1 MIEKFLQTIE
11 EHNLIQVNEKIVVGV
26 SGGPASSSVLHLLF
40 KIKEKYNIQIYGV
53 HLNHKYRG
61 KAADEDAQ
69 YVSEFCKKL
78 EIPSYI
84 YSENVEEY
92 SKNKGISFEEG
103 GRELRYKYFYEVLKK
118 VGGNKIAVA
127 QNLDDQAE
135 TMLMRFMRGSG
146 IEGLCA
152 MDYKRDEII
161 RPILNIRRKE
171 IEKYCQINELNPR
184 IDKTNLE
191 SIYTRNRI
199 RLELIP
205 YISEHFNKNIKETLF
220 RTSELIKEDK
230 KFLNEC
236 VKESYNR
243 VIKEEV
249 GKVIIDRL
257 EFNKCHKAIQSRI
270 IRECILYICNDL
282 KNIEKKHVEDL
293 IKFIERARS
302 GSSIDLPKNLISLVK
317 YEKIVVKKR
326 ENSKN
331 KDFLYTMEI
340 GKKVYIEELNGYIYG
355 EIVNMD
361 EYNSS
366 DNGKYNMYFDFDEIK
381 ELFIRNRRNGDK
393 FKPLGLKGT
402 KKLKDYFID
411 EKIPKDERS
420 EIPILVSGDEILWV
434 IGYRRSNLHKIKRNT
449 GKILKVSYTKGK

>member
-1 MIEKFLQTIE
+1 MLEKFLQTIE
-11 EHNLIQVNEKIVVGV
+11 EYNLIEVNEKIVVGV
-26 SGGPASSSVLHLLF
+26 SGGPDSISLLHLLF
-40 KIKEKYNIQIYGV
+40 TIKEKYNIQIYGV

-61 KAADEDAQ
+61 KEADEDAQ
-69 YVSEFCKKL
+69 YVHEFCTKL
-78 EIPSYI
+78 KIPCYV

-92 SKNKGISFEEG
+92 SKKKGRSFEEG
-103 GRELRYKYFYEVLKK
+103 GRELRYKYFYEVLRK
-118 VGGNKIAVA
+118 VGAKKIAVA

-171 IEKYCQINELNPR
+171 IEKYCERHGLNPR

-205 YISEHFNKNIKETLF
+205 YISEHFNRNIKETLF
-220 RTSELIKEDK
+220 RTSELIREDK
-230 KFLNEC
+230 KFLDEC

-257 EFNKCHKAIQSRI
+257 EFNKCHKAIQRRI
-270 IRECILYICNDL
+270 IRECILYICSDL
-282 KNIEKKHVEDL
+282 KNIEKKHVEEL
-293 IKFIERARS
+293 IKFIGMARS
-302 GSSIDLPKNLISLVK
+302 GSTIDLPKNLISLVK
-317 YEKIVVKKR
+317 YEKVVIKKR

-331 KDFLYTMEI
+331 KDFLYPVEI
-340 GKKVYIEELNGYIYG
+340 GKKIYIEELNGYIYG
-355 EIVNMD
+355 EIVSMD

-366 DNGKYNMYFDFDEIK
+366 NNGKYNMYFDFNETK

-393 FKPLGLKGT
+393 FKPLGLNGT

-420 EIPILVSGDEILWV
+420 EIPILVSDDEILWV
-434 IGYRRSNLHKIKRNT
+434 VGYRRSSL
-449 GKILKVSYTKGK
+449 GKVKKNSERILRVSYIQE